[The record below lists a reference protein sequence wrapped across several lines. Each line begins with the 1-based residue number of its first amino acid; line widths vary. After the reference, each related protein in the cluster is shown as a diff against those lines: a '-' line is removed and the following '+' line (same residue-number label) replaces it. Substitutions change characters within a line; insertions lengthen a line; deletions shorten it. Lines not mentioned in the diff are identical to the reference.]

1 MAGSHIKA
9 GHLKV
14 VLDDFQATEA
24 GIYALYAANRYL
36 AAKTRVLIDFLS
48 KRFGMIPSWDAF

>member
-1 MAGSHIKA
+1 MAGPHIEA

-14 VLDDFQATEA
+14 VLNDFQVTEA

-48 KRFGMIPSWDAF
+48 KRFGATPSWDVF